1 MSVHLVVM
9 SLNGCHFSV
18 MLRTIQCRWRLK
30 ELPTYT
36 TTLNHHDYFYA
47 FLQQLVNKM
56 QFTGALAKTSNIALH
71 LTNTYH
77 LKGNTIDVITVN
89 FGEDWL
95 RVCY

>member
-1 MSVHLVVM
+1 MPLEAQGTASV
-9 SLNGCHFSV
+9 SNNPQSP
-18 MLRTIQCRWRLK
+18 RLFLC
-30 ELPTYT
+30 LP
-36 TTLNHHDYFYA
+36 
-47 FLQQLVNKM
+47 QQLVNKM

-77 LKGNTIDVITVN
+77 LKGNTIDAITVN